1 MSSETLTL
9 AIIILIG
16 FTVVIFFLKKTISD
30 FFNKQ
35 KPSDEILQ
43 IIKLLQESS
52 KDDRKTLLSS
62 LQQNTESL
70 NQRLDKAAQVIGQVQ
85 RNIGELSEIG
95 RGMKDLQEFLRSP
108 KLRGNIGEQILKEL
122 LTQMLPKQTFN
133 LQYKFKTGSVVDAAI
148 TTSSGIVPIDSKFPM
163 ETFRKMLEA
172 SSEKDKSSI
181 GKQFVQDVK
190 KHILSISEK
199 YILTDEGTIDYAL
212 MYIPSEAVYYEI
224 VNNNELFEYAS
235 KNRVLPVSPSTFYA
249 YVKAILMSFEGQKIE
264 KQAREILA
272 SLKSI
277 SKEYKTVEASLGV
290 LGKHL
295 TNASNTMNSVFL
307 LFSRLGQKIKT
318 AGSLEEKSEAEPAA
332 KKLT

>member
-172 SSEKDKSSI
+172 SSEKDKSR
-181 GKQFVQDVK
+181 
-190 KHILSISEK
+190 
-199 YILTDEGTIDYAL
+199 
-212 MYIPSEAVYYEI
+212 
-224 VNNNELFEYAS
+224 
-235 KNRVLPVSPSTFYA
+235 KNRMDKTRS
-249 YVKAILMSFEGQKIE
+249 I
-264 KQAREILA
+264 KQIYT
-272 SLKSI
+272 K
-277 SKEYKTVEASLGV
+277 
-290 LGKHL
+290 
-295 TNASNTMNSVFL
+295 
-307 LFSRLGQKIKT
+307 
-318 AGSLEEKSEAEPAA
+318 
-332 KKLT
+332 